1 MTSNLDKK
9 FYKDN
14 KIYFDYIKKIK
25 KTKIKNEDFIYHFPV
40 FVGEVNLSRY
50 IFLYECYKKVQKL
63 NGHIADIGTW
73 KGASFFAFAKFVK
86 VFERLSKTHVYGFDW
101 FQGMKPGKGDPKHS
115 VDKYSTDYEFILKL
129 IKMQNLEDFAII
141 KKMNLEKQFGSFI
154 KKNRWLRFKLVFVDC
169 GLEKVL
175 TNTIR
180 NIWPRIVNNGIL
192 ILDHY
197 NDDCAPSES
206 DVLDSVI
213 GKNVIQQMSFVRQP
227 TAFVIKKHK

>member
-73 KGASFFAFAKFVK
+73 
-86 VFERLSKTHVYGFDW
+86 
-101 FQGMKPGKGDPKHS
+101 
-115 VDKYSTDYEFILKL
+115 
-129 IKMQNLEDFAII
+129 
-141 KKMNLEKQFGSFI
+141 
-154 KKNRWLRFKLVFVDC
+154 
-169 GLEKVL
+169 
-175 TNTIR
+175 
-180 NIWPRIVNNGIL
+180 
-192 ILDHY
+192 
-197 NDDCAPSES
+197 
-206 DVLDSVI
+206 
-213 GKNVIQQMSFVRQP
+213 
-227 TAFVIKKHK
+227 